1 MLRPASRT
9 LSVVVCLAFMGVTIL
24 RRGQGQRRC
33 PWKGGTHASEA
44 HDPSQQRREE
54 AVRRS

>member
-44 HDPSQQRREE
+44 HDPSQ
-54 AVRRS
+54 